1 MVSQCTPEGTMA
13 YLLTLLAPINSL
25 SIRLCPLLFK
35 ILYGPSLP
43 SGWGPSCSL
52 DIKGLLFPGP
62 CLPLQPH
69 LSPLP
74 AMNPCSFSLPNS
86 AHVFPSA
93 WDSPCLFNAW
103 SFSKMLRHYSLP
115 SENPTTTSIPGRSSP
130 CWEPVPPI
138 FTLAVCICLNII
150 CLLCAP

>member
-1 MVSQCTPEGTMA
+1 MVSQCTPEEYSGIPPC
-13 YLLTLLAPINSL
+13 TLGSHKFIVHMIMSL
-25 SIRLCPLLFK
+25 SCLKYFTGSHCPQDEGQVAHY
-35 ILYGPSLP
+35 IE
-43 SGWGPSCSL
+43 
-52 DIKGLLFPGP
+52 GLLFPGP

-103 SFSKMLRHYSLP
+103 SFSKMLRHRSLP
-115 SENPTTTSIPGRSSP
+115 SKNPTSTSIPGRGAP
-130 CWEPVPPI
+130 CWAFAKTSASYIYTCCVHV
-138 FTLAVCICLNII
+138 FK
-150 CLLCAP
+150 